1 MDEMDITQLID
12 SNELQDFGFI
22 DEDPLGGS
30 TFVETTF
37 SAIPLLTGI
46 FAVLFILF
54 VGFIIYIAVRNY
66 KATRKAGFDPFTL
79 QTDVATRLA
88 RSQMLAPK
96 KTTEQKLSE
105 LDDLLTRGI
114 ISREEYTQARSQAL
128 RD

>member
-1 MDEMDITQLID
+1 MDDIDMTQLID
-12 SNELQDFGFI
+12 PEESQDFGFVE
-22 DEDPLGGS
+22 EDQLGGS

-37 SAIPLLTGI
+37 SAFPLLMGI

-66 KATRKAGFDPFTL
+66 KATRNAGFDPFTL

-88 RSQMLAPK
+88 GSQMLAPK
-96 KTTEQKLSE
+96 KTTEQKLTE
-105 LDDLLTRGI
+105 LDDLLARGV

>member
-1 MDEMDITQLID
+1 M
-12 SNELQDFGFI
+12 
-22 DEDPLGGS
+22 
-30 TFVETTF
+30 
-37 SAIPLLTGI
+37 
-46 FAVLFILF
+46 LFILF